1 MWEKGDVFMKLDTQ
15 TLIFMLSLA
24 LFTQV
29 IAIFVQFKIGNRT
42 YRGVGWWLLGS
53 GLMSLGVILMP
64 MVNIESLN
72 ILARIS
78 NPLLVLGQIF
88 LYIAIIRFFDKKEN
102 LPILSSSYIVFILF
116 YYYYMYFN
124 DDISSRTV
132 IVNGALAAI
141 SFLASYELFAEKNKL
156 VSSSA
161 YFTASA
167 FLIYGGLLIVRI
179 FWTISA
185 PPAQSYDDFA
195 FFLRAGFIVS
205 TVTSTLWTFG
215 FILMANQRLN
225 TETLLE
231 KEKMQLVFNTSPDA
245 ALITRLS
252 DGVLID
258 VNVGFTVL
266 FGYTRDEVLGVS
278 TMEINFWHNNEDRQA
293 FLLELNAQKMCE
305 NIEFNF
311 LRKDGSQ
318 FLGMISATIIDI
330 QEIPHFVS
338 VIRNITKRKLAELQI
353 QELVKQLEIEKNTA
367 QLNSITDS
375 LTGLSNRRY
384 FDLALKTEFH
394 RLKRSGATLSLIIFD
409 IDHFKKFNDYYGHLS
424 GDDCLRRIG
433 ILLKTIAVR
442 SSDVIARYGGEEFAV
457 ILPETESF
465 GAKVMAERIRKGIE
479 SLGIPHYTSDVAE
492 CITVSL
498 GVVSVSTTGLVSQEQ
513 VVALADEALYCAKNN
528 GRNRVEVK
536 TAPV

>member
-141 SFLASYELFAEKNKL
+141 SFLASYELFADKNKI

-161 YFTASA
+161 YFTAIA
-167 FLIYGGLLIVRI
+167 FLIYGGFLIVRI

-185 PPAQSYDDFA
+185 PPAQTYDDGA

-330 QEIPHFVS
+330 QGIPHFVS

-479 SLGIPHYTSDVAE
+479 SLGIPHYKSDVAE

-498 GVVSVSTTGLVSQEQ
+498 GVVSVSTTGLVSPEQ